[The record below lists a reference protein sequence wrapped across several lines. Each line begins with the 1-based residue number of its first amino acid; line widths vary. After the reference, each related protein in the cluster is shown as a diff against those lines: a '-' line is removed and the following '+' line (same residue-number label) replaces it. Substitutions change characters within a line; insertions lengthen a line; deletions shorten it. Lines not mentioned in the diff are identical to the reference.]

1 MSIQQCSIEKSNKT
15 PKGTSTIT
23 FDGDKLIYVV
33 QNSQIRC
40 LCYDQDGERI
50 PRRQN
55 WFFQNRTVVNL
66 SKDNNAPYLLKR
78 KVVLILTN
86 FVNSSYD
93 GVYTCGIGKDLSSAM
108 NTDSVRLI
116 LSTKPGMFNCAY
128 CMLQLV

>member
-1 MSIQQCSIEKSNKT
+1 MFIQQCSIQKDNIIT
-15 PKGTSTIT
+15 PKWTIT
-23 FDGDKLIYVV
+23 IDGDKLIYVV
-33 QNSQIRC
+33 QNSRIKC
-40 LCYDQDGERI
+40 LCYNQDGERI

-78 KVVLILTN
+78 ELVLKLTN

-108 NTDSVRLI
+108 NTVSVRLI
-116 LSTKPGMFNCAY
+116 LSTKPGMLIVHIVCY
-128 CMLQLV
+128 S